1 MWTVKLSEKADEEYQ
16 FWAKHNSVILK
27 KINKLIDNICED
39 PKTGLGKPEA
49 LKYELCG
56 YWSRHIT
63 LEHRIVYSFDEEDET
78 VYIVSLMYHY
88 KKK

>member
-16 FWAKHNSVILK
+16 FWVNHNPVILK
-27 KINKLIDNICED
+27 KINKLIDDIAEH
-39 PKTGLGKPEA
+39 PKMGIGKPEA
-49 LKYELCG
+49 LKYELSG

-63 LEHRIVYSFDEEDET
+63 LEHRIVYCFDDDT

-88 KKK
+88 KKQ

>member
-39 PKTGLGKPEA
+39 PNVLPTLHELIISYSVFYGEVLNLSTGE
-49 LKYELCG
+49 
-56 YWSRHIT
+56 
-63 LEHRIVYSFDEEDET
+63 FDT
-78 VYIVSLMYHY
+78 NVVNS
-88 KKK
+88 K